1 VQAYSTAVATAS
13 TLSGVL
19 ENIHYGFCDGVSAAD
34 SAARLDVTAGGVE
47 RHQPTCCRS
56 SFVPNPRSKIYNWRL
71 YSMHLTDHCPQAV
84 VSHLPPDDLITLTQL
99 SQTHHSHI
107 RMDDASAKTNLLSKT
122 LCPGVGIIVR
132 MTSHCPCPAKTFNP
146 MIDCSKFGFETE
158 SRPCVE
164 CGINTCDEC
173 RIHVF
178 YNSLTED
185 SGFDKRRWWAGFYFL
200 QPSAIAVY
208 PPKDSDNS
216 TWHRPI
222 EDMLP
227 LHDQGRVHIP
237 LNLNIGAIGEP
248 EPIARMLDLDLGTRQ
263 FISPRGRT
271 QFPYSGDSIVS
282 FLNMI
287 VNKRKDLACPS
298 CYQERQKKGVVP
310 CSCTLRKRFLD
321 RWLCATCYI
330 KEDKADEDLRCHVP
344 ITDEIGQGHVHVCD
358 CGAEL
363 APEVRP
369 KVMCNWCKGEIERPT
384 QGTEDAAASEND
396 EDINDEEEE
405 EAEEEDDD
413 ENHSAADFAD
423 APQDTLA
430 FAENRDGSLSVY
442 VNGERIRGERL

>member
-1 VQAYSTAVATAS
+1 
-13 TLSGVL
+13 
-19 ENIHYGFCDGVSAAD
+19 
-34 SAARLDVTAGGVE
+34 
-47 RHQPTCCRS
+47 
-56 SFVPNPRSKIYNWRL
+56 
-71 YSMHLTDHCPQAV
+71 
-84 VSHLPPDDLITLTQL
+84 
-99 SQTHHSHI
+99 
-107 RMDDASAKTNLLSKT
+107 
-122 LCPGVGIIVR
+122 
-132 MTSHCPCPAKTFNP
+132 
-146 MIDCSKFGFETE
+146 MIDCRKFGFETE
-158 SRPCVE
+158 SRPCVD

-208 PPKDSDNS
+208 PTKDSDNS
-216 TWHRPI
+216 AWHRPI
-222 EDMLP
+222 EEMLP

-237 LNLNIGAIGEP
+237 LNLNIGAIGDP

-384 QGTEDAAASEND
+384 QGTEDAAASEN
-396 EDINDEEEE
+396 EEEEEEEE
-405 EAEEEDDD
+405 EAKDEEDDED
-413 ENHSAADFAD
+413 HSAADFAD
-423 APQDTLA
+423 APQDALA

-442 VNGERIRGERL
+442 VNGERIRGERLGRAIIRQWMAMQGKHVECICCLCNGSDHAHAGTDEENGRGDEDNDEEGWVDTDQAMEDGEDGTDDEDLPDLEDVESAAGFEDPWGLD